1 MPDAQKTYSSVQ
13 MGYHNVGDT
22 RVEYHD
28 KENE

>member
-1 MPDAQKTYSSVQ
+1 MPKKTYSSVQ

>member
-1 MPDAQKTYSSVQ
+1 MPKKTYSSVQ
-13 MGYHNVGDT
+13 MGYHNVLDT